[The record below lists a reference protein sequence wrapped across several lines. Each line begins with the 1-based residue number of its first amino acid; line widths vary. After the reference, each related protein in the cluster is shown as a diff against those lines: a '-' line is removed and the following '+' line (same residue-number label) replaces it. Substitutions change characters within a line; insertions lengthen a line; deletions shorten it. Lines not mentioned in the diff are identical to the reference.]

1 MQQTPGFWVIPLT
14 VIVALWLSIIPMPE
28 WALWLRPAWVA
39 LVVLYWVLAL
49 PAQVGVVLSWVSG
62 LLLDIVVNAPLGQN
76 ALALAVLAYITL
88 LLYQRLRMFTR
99 WQQAAVIFVLIGVNQ
114 MLGHWVQN
122 LTGTASP
129 NLLFLLPALVSA
141 LIWPAVFSLL
151 RFLRRNFYLY

>member
-1 MQQTPGFWVIPLT
+1 MQQAQGFWIIPLT
-14 VIVALWLSIIPMPE
+14 IVVALWLSIIPMPE

-49 PAQVGVVLSWVSG
+49 PAQVGVVLSWFSG
-62 LLLDIVVNAPLGQN
+62 LLLDIVANAPLGQN
-76 ALALAVLAYITL
+76 ALALAVLAYVTL

-99 WQQAAVIFVLIGVNQ
+99 WQQAAVIFVLIGINQ

-129 NLLFLLPALVSA
+129 NLLFLMPALVSA

-151 RFLRRNFYLY
+151 RFLRRSVYLY